1 MAKGNKVNAKG
12 RNDSEQY
19 VKLSYR
25 MLRSDAWRSLGG
37 PAVRVYFELRTR
49 YMGRNNGQLTLSLDE
64 GARLLGLG
72 KATVGRALTELESKG
87 FIVMTKRG
95 QWHGRLATEYA
106 ITDKPLNGVPA
117 TNAWKHWRPEK
128 QILGSEVDQS
138 APLTGPLQHRRK
150 SDWSA
155 TAPVRANLTP
165 LTGPLQHRSY
175 NHSPTPSA
183 RTTSMDQESKTTSKS
198 SAAKNWPGAA
208 SMKGK

>member
-1 MAKGNKVNAKG
+1 MAKGSKVNAKG

-19 VKLSYR
+19 VKLGYR

-37 PAVRVYFELRTR
+37 PALKVFFELRTR
-49 YMGRNNGQLTLSLDE
+49 YMGSNNGQLTLSLDE

-72 KATVGRALTELESKG
+72 KATVGRALSELKEKG

-95 QWHGRLATEYA
+95 QWYGRQATEYA
-106 ITDKPLNGVPA
+106 VTDKPVNGVPA

-128 QILGSEVDQS
+128 QILGAVADQS
-138 APLTGPLQHRRK
+138 ASLTGPLQNRRK

-183 RTTSMDQESKTTSKS
+183 RTTPMDQESKTTSKS
-198 SAAKNWPGAA
+198 SAAKIGPARGR
-208 SMKGK
+208 

>member
-1 MAKGNKVNAKG
+1 MAKGGKINSKG

-37 PAVRVYFELRTR
+37 PATRVYFELRTR
-49 YMGRNNGQLTLSLDE
+49 YMGSNNGQLTLSLDE
-64 GARLLGLG
+64 AKRLLKIG
-72 KATVGRALTELESKG
+72 KTTVGRALSELEAKG

-95 QWHGRLATEYA
+95 LWHGRQATEYA
-106 ITDKPLNGVPA
+106 VTDKPVKGLTA

-155 TAPVRANLTP
+155 TAPVRANLAP
-165 LTGPLQHRSY
+165 LTGPLQHRS
-175 NHSPTPSA
+175 
-183 RTTSMDQESKTTSKS
+183 
-198 SAAKNWPGAA
+198 
-208 SMKGK
+208 

>member
-1 MAKGNKVNAKG
+1 MASKVNAKG

-64 GARLLGLG
+64 GARLLDLG
-72 KATVGRALTELESKG
+72 KATVGRALTELELKG

-106 ITDKPLNGVPA
+106 VTDKPVNGVPA
-117 TNAWKHWRPEK
+117 TNAWKHWKPEK
-128 QILGSEVDQS
+128 QILGPETGQSE
-138 APLTGPLQHRRK
+138 APTGPSQDRG
-150 SDWSA
+150 
-155 TAPVRANLTP
+155 PVFWASN
-165 LTGPLQHRSY
+165 
-175 NHSPTPSA
+175 A
-183 RTTSMDQESKTTSKS
+183 SMRWWPEGH
-198 SAAKNWPGAA
+198 SAACR
-208 SMKGK
+208 

>member
-1 MAKGNKVNAKG
+1 MASKVNAKG

-64 GARLLGLG
+64 GARLLELG
-72 KATVGRALTELESKG
+72 KATVGRALTELEEKG

-95 QWHGRLATEYA
+95 QWLGRQATEYA
-106 ITDKPLNGVPA
+106 ITDKPLNGLPA

-128 QILGSEVDQS
+128 QILGAETDQSEV
-138 APLTGPLQHRRK
+138 PTGPLQNRRK

-155 TAPVRANLTP
+155 TAPVRAILTP

-198 SAAKNWPGAA
+198 SAAKIGPARRA
-208 SMKGK
+208 

>member
-37 PAVRVYFELRTR
+37 PAVRVYFEIRTR

-72 KATVGRALTELESKG
+72 KATVGRALTELQTKG
-87 FIVMTKRG
+87 FIVRIKMG
-95 QWHGRLATEYA
+95 QWHGRQATEYA
-106 ITDKPLNGVPA
+106 ITDKPLNGLPA

-155 TAPVRANLTP
+155 TAPVRAILTP

-198 SAAKNWPGAA
+198 SATKNWPGAA
-208 SMKGK
+208 SIKGK